1 MGRARDRASA
11 DLNGQEFILDADA
24 DTSISADT
32 DDQIDIRIGGADDFA
47 FKANKFEV
55 QTGSNIDM
63 NGTELIL
70 DADADSSITADTDDQ
85 IDIKVGGTD
94 TIKIEPDAVTILGPH
109 PDLNLQDSDDNN
121 TGGVYYNDGRITLAS
136 DNGAQHDSSSLVLSV
151 DGTARMTVD
160 SGGDIDVET
169 GDIFFSTA
177 GKGINLGVTSNTDSN
192 TLDDYEEGT
201 FNMTFNVASGSI
213 TVSSSHDTL
222 VYTKIGRNVYV
233 SGRIQV
239 NSISSPSGSV
249 YLQGLPFTPAVT
261 PEDSSPTMIFVGQDG
276 MTGLASG
283 GQPMVGQV
291 YHNEARIFIY
301 TQDQNGIANSGDHFT
316 ANSIVGFN
324 FFYVAT

>member
-1 MGRARDRASA
+1 GVDSEITLTHSA
-11 DLNGQEFILDADA
+11 DAGLSLRTSASTGPVLNIGTTSTSVSDGGFIGGIMFDAGSSNTATARIQALANGTDEGGA
-24 DTSISADT
+24 DFSFECRDSGASFNEKM
-32 DDQIDIRIGGADDFA
+32 RIGGEGD
-47 FKANKFEV
+47 
-55 QTGSNIDM
+55 
-63 NGTELIL
+63 
-70 DADADSSITADTDDQ
+70 
-85 IDIKVGGTD
+85 
-94 TIKIEPDAVTILGPH
+94 VTINVG
-109 PDLNLQDSDDNN
+109 DLLF
-121 TGGVYYNDGRITLAS
+121 GGS
-136 DNGAQHDSSSLVLSV
+136 
-151 DGTARMTVD
+151 
-160 SGGDIDVET
+160 
-169 GDIFFSTA
+169 

-291 YHNEARIFIY
+291 YHNEARI
-301 TQDQNGIANSGDHFT
+301 
-316 ANSIVGFN
+316 
-324 FFYVAT
+324 